1 MMSELIHVTDDNFE
15 TEIINSDVPVLVDF
29 SATWCGPCKQLAPIV
44 EELATE
50 YAGRLKVAHV
60 DVDHAR
66 NNAAKFGVMSV
77 PTVLYIKAGTVTD
90 SQVGMTTKA
99 KMIEKIDNML

>member
-1 MMSELIHVTDDNFE
+1 MSDLIHVTDENFDA
-15 TEIINSDVPVLVDF
+15 EIMNSDIPVLVDF
-29 SATWCGPCKQLAPIV
+29 SASWCGPCKQLAPIV

-66 NNAAKFGVMSV
+66 THAAQFGVMSV
-77 PTVLYIKAGTVTD
+77 PTVLYMKNGAVTD
-90 SQVGMTTKA
+90 SQVGLTNKA
-99 KMIEKIDNML
+99 NMVEKIDKML

>member
-1 MMSELIHVTDDNFE
+1 MSDLIHVTDDTFE
-15 TEIINSDVPVLVDF
+15 AEILNSNIPVLVDF
-29 SATWCGPCKQLAPIV
+29 SATWCGPCKQLTPIV

-66 NNAAKFGVMSV
+66 NHATKFGVMSV
-77 PTVLYIKAGTVTD
+77 PTVLYMKAGAVTD
-90 SQVGMTTKA
+90 SQVGVTTKA
-99 KMIEKIDNML
+99 KMIEKIDKML

>member
-1 MMSELIHVTDDNFE
+1 MSELIHVTDENFDA
-15 TEIINSDVPVLVDF
+15 EIMNSDVPVLVDF
-29 SATWCGPCKQLAPIV
+29 SATWCGPCKQLTPIV

-66 NNAAKFGVMSV
+66 THAAQFGVMSV
-77 PTVLYIKAGTVTD
+77 PTVLYMKSGAVTD
-90 SQVGMTTKA
+90 SQVGLTTKA
-99 KMIEKIDNML
+99 KMVEKIDNML